1 MPKVVLDSQSTFVN
15 LILGLYELTDGRI
28 LIDGQNITGV
38 KNSSLR
44 EAITM
49 IPQDLS
55 LFHRLLMDNICYGG
69 SDASDASDASGDM
82 VIAAAKKAHAREFI
96 SQILEGYDT
105 QVGDH

>member
-1 MPKVVLDSQSTFVN
+1 MPRVVLDSQSTFVN

-38 KNSSLR
+38 KKSSLR
-44 EAITM
+44 EAIIM

-55 LFHRLLMDNICYGG
+55 LFHRSLMDNICYGG
-69 SDASDASDASGDM
+69 SDASGDM

>member
-1 MPKVVLDSQSTFVN
+1 MPKVVLESQSTFVN

-38 KNSSLR
+38 KKSSLR
-44 EAITM
+44 EAIIM

-69 SDASDASDASGDM
+69 SDASDASGDM

>member
-1 MPKVVLDSQSTFVN
+1 MPRVALDSQSTFVN

-38 KNSSLR
+38 KKSSLR

-55 LFHRLLMDNICYGG
+55 LFHRSLMDNIGYGG
-69 SDASDASDASGDM
+69 SDASGDM
-82 VIAAAKKAHAREFI
+82 VIAVAKKAHAREFI
-96 SQILEGYDT
+96 SQILEGYDA